1 MEHFIEVLGLPL
13 LACLAMTAMLG
24 YLGIH
29 VLKREIIFIDIALAQ
44 IVAVGTVGSQL
55 ALGHHH
61 HGHAIGHHLITLAL
75 TLAAAAFYAVVR
87 RKVTQIPLEAVIG
100 VSYAIAA
107 AAAMFLVGAVA
118 GAHLH
123 VQQMLGGSVL
133 WVTWADIVAC
143 VVVFAVVGVCFY
155 LCRKPFERISD
166 DYDAAV
172 RSGMRVVVWDFVFYT
187 LFGLVIMVAVH
198 VGGVVV
204 VFAFLIIPATI
215 SALFSK
221 HLTTRLLI
229 TWAAGVLC
237 TLVGLLFADRLD
249 FSVGPSVALFL
260 GLGLV
265 LASITSRFRPA
276 VSWSVSVVAA
286 VCAAGM
292 LFLSSSPA
300 GTSASAA
307 ERPHVLAGEQHQEH
321 HHHHGPAPDP
331 PEQTA
336 SDKLEDV
343 DSIEQL
349 IALYDKASDPSTRSE
364 IVLRALGL
372 APKRGAELSL
382 RFLKDDPPFFFRQ
395 SVIDKLSQTMAE
407 PLEFDVMQPFA
418 DTRNQEAAGRV
429 RSKYGLQDP

>member
-24 YLGIH
+24 FLGIH

-61 HGHAIGHHLITLAL
+61 HGPAIGHHLITLAL

-107 AAAMFLVGAVA
+107 AAALFLVGAVA

-133 WVTWADIVAC
+133 WVTWPDIAAC
-143 VVVFAVVGVCFY
+143 VAVFSFVGLCFY
-155 LCRKPFERISD
+155 LLRGPFGKMSE

-172 RSGMRVVVWDFVFYT
+172 RDGTNVVAWDFVFYA

-198 VGGVVV
+198 IGGVVV

-221 HLTTRLLI
+221 GLTNRLAI
-229 TWAAGVLC
+229 AWGAGALC

-260 GLGLV
+260 GIGLV
-265 LASITSRFRPA
+265 LASVTSRFRPA
-276 VSWSVSVVAA
+276 LSWTVAGTATLCAVALLVLSPSSAGRESHAADHPEAA
-286 VCAAGM
+286 VEG
-292 LFLSSSPA
+292 
-300 GTSASAA
+300 GH
-307 ERPHVLAGEQHQEH
+307 EEH
-321 HHHHGPAPDP
+321 HHHRDPIVEP
-331 PEQTA
+331 PEETVA
-336 SDKLEDV
+336 DKLEDAGSV
-343 DSIEQL
+343 EQL
-349 IALYDKASDPSTRSE
+349 VELYDAASDPSTRSE

-372 APKRGAELSL
+372 APKRGAELAL
-382 RFLKDDPPFFFRQ
+382 RFLKDDPPLFFRQ
-395 SVIDKLSQTMAE
+395 SVVGKLGETMEGGFDYDVTLPFTDPKSQKAVE
-407 PLEFDVMQPFA
+407 
-418 DTRNQEAAGRV
+418 RV
-429 RSKYGLQDP
+429 RRKCGAE